1 MNLPQFDTCP
11 ALSLRSNVGK
21 ISVGL
26 LRRTEPVSDNEGV
39 VNEEAEIVRL
49 DLYPPRRLAIQQG
62 SKLHRSRASRQQI
75 AHQELPGDARMY
87 QPFDQQD
94 MMSANLGIVAEKHL
108 HDLFGAIPGGVF
120 KPRRNEFADLQNFQL

>member
-49 DLYPPRRLAIQQG
+49 DMYTPRRLAIQQG

-75 AHQELPGDARMY
+75 AHQELAGDARMY
-87 QPFDQQD
+87 QAFGRQD
-94 MMSANLGIVAEKHL
+94 MMFADICIVAEQAL
-108 HDLFGAIPGGVF
+108 QEPSVCIPG
-120 KPRRNEFADLQNFQL
+120 R